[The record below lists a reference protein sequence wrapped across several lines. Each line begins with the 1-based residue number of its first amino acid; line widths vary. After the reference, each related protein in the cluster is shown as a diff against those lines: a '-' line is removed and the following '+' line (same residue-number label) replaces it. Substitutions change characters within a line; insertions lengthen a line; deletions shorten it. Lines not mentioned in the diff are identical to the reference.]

1 MVYTVYVLFFM
12 LIHNHKRSNIMPE
25 INNTIALTNDDI
37 KSIYNSLNQFDNY
50 ISQTTKN
57 PTDEHVAIYEHW
69 IDCKYSIET
78 FNDYLL
84 LI

>member
-1 MVYTVYVLFFM
+1 
-12 LIHNHKRSNIMPE
+12 MPE
-25 INNTIALTNDDI
+25 IKNTIALTNDDI

-57 PTDEHVAIYEHW
+57 PTNEHVAIYEHW
-69 IDCKYSIET
+69 INCKYSIET

-84 LI
+84 SI